1 MAQADDNATS
11 TENSKKTAV
20 SMVTNLPRVQEHDK
34 SPALSH
40 SGSRRN
46 HDRVSKSDSGNGSGS
61 GSSSGTGV
69 VYKTNG
75 GAPNTEV
82 ANLASDLSDQP
93 SPTSDAVTNGQ
104 LDRDSEC
111 GV

>member
-11 TENSKKTAV
+11 TENNKKTAV

-75 GAPNTEV
+75 GAPTEV
-82 ANLASDLSDQP
+82 ANLASDLSDRP
-93 SPTSDAVTNGQ
+93 SPTSDVVTNGQ
-104 LDRDSEC
+104 LDRNSEC
-111 GV
+111 DV